1 MVVRIFVFV
10 YLYIFI
16 LFIILYSLVTYSY
29 FHSYYSFAMLESF
42 NFQRIV
48 LLVAGLMFAG
58 FMITVVYSMLK
69 ANTIGEWPPVIANCP
84 DNWIMDTD
92 GKTCKN
98 ANGLFNTGAAS
109 TCNSID
115 TSTDIYSGAG
125 GLCQKHQWSK
135 NCGVN
140 WDGISNNPGVC
151 AAKKA

>member
-1 MVVRIFVFV
+1 MF
-10 YLYIFI
+10 
-16 LFIILYSLVTYSY
+16 
-29 FHSYYSFAMLESF
+29 ESF

-48 LLVAGLMFAG
+48 LLIAGLLFAG

-84 DNWIMDTD
+84 DNWIMDAD

-115 TSTDIYSGAG
+115 TSTDIYAGAG

-151 AAKKA
+151 VAKTA